1 MFDIIIIG
9 SGPAGMTAAIYARRA
24 GLDALV
30 LEKDAMGSGQ
40 IAVTEQVD
48 NYPGL
53 PHIGGYELGEKFREH
68 AEELGASFSEN
79 EVAALTKTDGI
90 FTVFMKDGT
99 SVTGKSVIYAA
110 GTSYRRLEI
119 PGRVAALHFRIG
131 FGAGG
136 CAVPLPNG
144 EAGLF
149 GAPQRCIPCQCLAA
163 KAGGADG
170 KYCAY
175 PVCGSH

>member
-68 AEELGASFSEN
+68 AE
-79 EVAALTKTDGI
+79 
-90 FTVFMKDGT
+90 
-99 SVTGKSVIYAA
+99 
-110 GTSYRRLEI
+110 
-119 PGRVAALHFRIG
+119 
-131 FGAGG
+131 
-136 CAVPLPNG
+136 
-144 EAGLF
+144 
-149 GAPQRCIPCQCLAA
+149 
-163 KAGGADG
+163 
-170 KYCAY
+170 
-175 PVCGSH
+175 